1 MLTFSYNQGI
11 INVQNKKRGKQKM
24 MMFVV
29 LDNTV
34 GEAPRVFSTLEKAKL
49 FCETQK
55 KHYLDLVPE
64 DECLYDDNVE
74 VTEEGF
80 SDVFIIKPAEVDDY
94 SDYDW

>member
-1 MLTFSYNQGI
+1 
-11 INVQNKKRGKQKM
+11 M
-24 MMFVV
+24 MKMFVV
-29 LDNTV
+29 LDNAG

-49 FCETQK
+49 FCEAQK
-55 KHYLDLVPE
+55 KHYFDLVPE
-64 DECLYDDNVE
+64 NACLDDDNVE

>member
-1 MLTFSYNQGI
+1 ML
-11 INVQNKKRGKQKM
+11 K
-24 MMFVV
+24 MFVV
-29 LDNTV
+29 LDNAG
-34 GEAPRVFSTLEKAKL
+34 GEAPRVFSTLEKAKQ

-64 DECLYDDNVE
+64 NECLYDDNVE

-80 SDVFIIKPAEVDDY
+80 SDVFLIKPAEVDDY

>member
-1 MLTFSYNQGI
+1 M
-11 INVQNKKRGKQKM
+11 K
-24 MMFVV
+24 MFVV

-34 GEAPRVFSTLEKAKL
+34 GEAPRVFSTLEKAKQ

-64 DECLYDDNVE
+64 DEGLYDDNVE